1 MRLFS
6 FMLLTIFA
14 LTACAS
20 PPSTPPPPTSTPTPP
35 PAEASATANPQAPC
49 LEAAKTALQMEI
61 STYQKWLANTT
72 DEAKKA
78 TYTQALNYLQDRLHA
93 YEAMSPQDY
102 RPDGLWQTI
111 PGADNGHP
119 LPPQKPIVLG
129 NAWLDSG
136 DPPQVHFP
144 KQTRS
149 GPFYIVVGAAEG
161 IRLHPG
167 VHYHLTLLPIMPQT
181 YPFPSYYVCVLKAVP
196 LPTPQ

>member
-1 MRLFS
+1 MRT
-6 FMLLTIFA
+6 LLLATA
-14 LTACAS
+14 LLILSGCAAPATPA
-20 PPSTPPPPTSTPTPP
+20 PPTPTPP
-35 PAEASATANPQAPC
+35 PTEASATANPQASC

-61 STYQKWLANTT
+61 STYQKWLADTT
-72 DEAKKA
+72 DETKKA
-78 TYTQALNYLQDRLHA
+78 AYTQALNYLQDRLHA

-119 LPPQKPIVLG
+119 LPPQKPVVLD
-129 NAWLDSG
+129 NAWLG
-136 DPPQVHFP
+136 GPLPAVLHFNGL
-144 KQTRS
+144 TRS

-167 VHYHLTLLPIMPQT
+167 VHYHLTVLPIMPQT

-196 LPTPQ
+196 LPTPK